1 MTTLEPAT
9 SPDPSLQ
16 DLCEHGQERLMAT
29 DYWAAEHLLA
39 LAEQRAWDARDF
51 DTLAR
56 LYMPLQEARRQRRQK
71 CGEGVVALDLV
82 SEGDADVID
91 PVHVVSNYPHG
102 QLLVAGWGTIAP
114 ALRVRELA
122 RTNDLYVETFLA
134 AAYPMG
140 DAKAVVI
147 VPTEGVSLPKVRGQ
161 SIDELIRELP
171 AHSIVLSEK
180 ELPQSAQKGTP
191 KTYARTMEM
200 WERLHAPF
208 LAAADMTRDPV
219 ARMDAYRRTIAVDYA
234 CELAHQ
240 KLSAVARDLERAR
253 RAPEGSHAT

>member
-1 MTTLEPAT
+1 
-9 SPDPSLQ
+9 
-16 DLCEHGQERLMAT
+16 MAT
-29 DYWAAEHLLA
+29 DYWGAEHLLA
-39 LAEQRAWDARDF
+39 RAEQRAWDARDF

-82 SEGDADVID
+82 SEGEADVIN
-91 PVHVVSNYPHG
+91 PAHVVTNYPHG
-102 QLLVAGWGTIAP
+102 QLLVAGWGTIEP
-114 ALRVRELA
+114 AVRVRELA
-122 RTNDLYVETFLA
+122 AANDLFVETFLA

-140 DAKAVVI
+140 DGKAVVI
-147 VPTEGVSLPKVRGQ
+147 VPAEGVALPTVRGQ

-180 ELPQSAQKGTP
+180 ELPQGVLKGTP
-191 KTYARTMEM
+191 QTYARTMEM

-208 LAAADMTRDPV
+208 LAAADITRDPL
-219 ARMDAYRRTIAVDYA
+219 AKMEGYRRTIAVDYA

-240 KLSAVARDLERAR
+240 KLSGVAKELERLERLERAR
-253 RAPEGSHAT
+253 RASGGTHGI